1 MKRVIVALMLGLF
14 LVSAAV
20 GCGGGSPTP
29 SKTSSPK
36 TGS

>member
-29 SKTSSPK
+29 SKSPATPK
-36 TGS
+36 

>member
-14 LVSAAV
+14 VISAV

-29 SKTSSPK
+29 SKAASPK
-36 TGS
+36 

>member
-29 SKTSSPK
+29 SKSTPK

>member
-20 GCGGGSPTP
+20 GCGGGSSTTAAKTTP
-29 SKTSSPK
+29 K
-36 TGS
+36 